1 MTISTLEKPHDQNLT
16 VFDMPRHRKKRK
28 EKSLLALPKAL
39 TRGTLPIHEHHH
51 KNESKVLLHKRAGVP
66 DAFNPLEPS

>member
-16 VFDMPRHRKKRK
+16 VFDMLRRRKKRK
-28 EKSLLALPKAL
+28 EQSLLALPKAM
-39 TRGTLPIHEHHH
+39 TRGTLPICEHHR

-66 DAFNPLEPS
+66 DAFQSP